1 MKTTFIVPP
10 ERAGL
15 ELDEFL
21 CLMFPGVPKGALRN
35 EVRSGRVLLDGS
47 DVHSAQRLRD
57 GDVVMC
63 AFDEDELPK
72 LPTTHIDALTVLYE
86 DAAVLVVDKPA
97 KLAVESER
105 WAPDLPTLAGGLIAL
120 AAKRGVDWRP
130 RLVHRLDKDTTGAIA
145 AAKTLEAERV
155 LRTAFEHGGVQKRY
169 LALVEGEHPLDEG
182 ESELIDRPIAP
193 DERKSGRMI
202 VHPSGKP
209 SQTRISIVERF
220 AGYTLMAAEPL
231 TGRTHQIRVH
241 LSDAGFPLVIDHVY
255 GRRNELKLSELK
267 PGYRGKRGV
276 VERPL
281 MDRLTLHAAV
291 LTLPPVPDVASGDRA
306 AVIAGSPGA
315 RVESPLPSDLGRVLK
330 QLRKVR
336 PFKARRK

>member
-1 MKTTFIVPP
+1 MTSPVKYTFVVPP

-35 EVRSGRVLLDGS
+35 EVRSGRVLLDGA
-47 DVHSAQRLRD
+47 DVHPAQRLRD
-57 GDVVMC
+57 GDVVLC
-63 AFDEDELPK
+63 SFDEEDLPSAPNAPDVT
-72 LPTTHIDALTVLYE
+72 LPVLYE

-105 WAPDLPTLAGGLIAL
+105 WAPDLPTVAGGLLAL
-120 AAKRGVDWRP
+120 AEARGVDWRP

-155 LRTAFEHGGVQKRY
+155 LRGAFEEGLVQKRY
-169 LALVEGEHPLDEG
+169 LALVEGEHPLGPDEA
-182 ESELIDRPIAP
+182 EVIDQPIAP
-193 DERKSGRMI
+193 DERKSGRMM

-209 SQTRISIVERF
+209 SRTRISVVERF
-220 AGYTLMAAEPL
+220 AGFTLMAAEPL

-241 LSDAGFPLVIDHVY
+241 LADAGFPLVIDHVY

-267 PGYRGKRGV
+267 AGYRGKRGV

-291 LTLPPVPDVASGDRA
+291 LTLPPVPDFDGVP
-306 AVIAGSPGA
+306 GSPGA
-315 RVESPLPSDLGRVLK
+315 RVESPLPADLGRVLK

-336 PFKARRK
+336 PFRERRR